1 MQYKE
6 GQMSFREAWANH
18 RDTALKVLLGQVKE
32 DVRIRLN
39 DPEIDGHSLR
49 AFNLLAHA
57 DDPQVGL
64 YLKAQVVG
72 DMTLEM
78 LSKIPKLGEGYSK
91 TIYNW
96 YAKNAT
102 QTDSHGQTEKISESN
117 YVIKCVAKPFL
128 FKALDG
134 QKFLILHGYF
144 VPVLDVVGVH
154 VVEIGG
160 ISHFRFQYITTCDMF
175 DGENAGKT
183 RGQCST
189 LYIKQSD
196 IGDEDMRMLRDTVAS
211 HL

>member
-1 MQYKE
+1 
-6 GQMSFREAWANH
+6 MSFREAWANH
-18 RDTALKVLLGQVKE
+18 RDTTLKVLLGQVKE
-32 DVRIRLN
+32 GLRIRLN

-96 YAKNAT
+96 YAKN
-102 QTDSHGQTEKISESN
+102 
-117 YVIKCVAKPFL
+117 
-128 FKALDG
+128 
-134 QKFLILHGYF
+134 LHGYF